1 MLRPPTSTLFPY
13 TTLFRSGFAS
23 GSAWGRDPE
32 PDAVCVSGSVD
43 QGHESGQGRPGAAGV
58 ARLGLYLGH
67 STVLFALCWRAAAGS
82 CRRPSHWLGISAAI
96 ASIDWRPGVS
106 VFCAR
111 FDPVGHRILW
121 CPMDGRGA
129 EPDTKVRAQR

>member
-58 ARLGLYLGH
+58 ARLGLYLGQG
-67 STVLFALCWRAAAGS
+67 TVLFAIFLRAAGCACGRAGDGL
-82 CRRPSHWLGISAAI
+82 RVAVPMAA
-96 ASIDWRPGVS
+96 S
-106 VFCAR
+106 
-111 FDPVGHRILW
+111 
-121 CPMDGRGA
+121 GRW
-129 EPDTKVRAQR
+129 

>member
-58 ARLGLYLGH
+58 ARLGLFLGH
-67 STVLFALCWRAAAGS
+67 STVFFSFCWLDAAAA
-82 CRRPSHWLGISAAI
+82 C
-96 ASIDWRPGVS
+96 
-106 VFCAR
+106 
-111 FDPVGHRILW
+111 W
-121 CPMDGRGA
+121 CPSSFCECTAVIYSYDLRSF
-129 EPDTKVRAQR
+129 